1 MIYKSIID
9 LIGRTPVLE
18 VEGLYVKLE
27 YFNASGSVKDRAAK
41 WMIEGLESS
50 GRLRLG
56 DTIVEPTS
64 GNTGISLAMIG
75 AAKGY
80 PVVLVMPETMSVERQ
95 TVMKAYGAKI
105 ILTEGKLGMKG
116 AIETA
121 LHLVES
127 EGYVMPSQF
136 DNPDNVRAHEESTAR
151 EILEDFKTLDYIV
164 SGIGTGGTIS
174 GIGKV
179 LKKERPGVKIIGVEP
194 AESPVL
200 TRNEKGSHG
209 IQGIGAGFIPAIL
222 DLNIIDEIKTI
233 TTADAKVETKTLAGK
248 GIFLGIS
255 SGAAIKAG
263 KDLVKEHPG
272 KTVLVIAPDGGLKYL
287 STGVYGND

>member
-9 LIGRTPVLE
+9 LIGRTPV
-18 VEGLYVKLE
+18 VEIDGLYVKLE

-41 WMIEGLESS
+41 RMIEGLERS
-50 GRLRLG
+50 GRLRPG
-56 DTIVEPTS
+56 DTIIEPTS

-80 PVVLVMPETMSVERQ
+80 PVILVMPETMSVERQ

-121 LHLVES
+121 LRLVES
-127 EGYVMPSQF
+127 EGYVMPGQF

-151 EILEDFKTLDYIV
+151 EILADFEKLDYLV

-174 GIGKV
+174 GIGRV
-179 LKKERPGVKIIGVEP
+179 LKKERPETVIIGVEP
-194 AESPVL
+194 AESPVI

-222 DLNIIDEIKTI
+222 DLQVIDEVRTVA
-233 TTADAKVETKTLAGK
+233 TAEAKSEARKISEK
-248 GIFLGIS
+248 GLFLGIS
-255 SGAAIKAG
+255 SGAALKVG
-263 KDLVKEHPG
+263 RDLLRENPG

-287 STGVYGND
+287 STGVYDEV